1 MMKSRSAFKWRSGS
15 SILNHKET
23 KMSDL
28 LDNKEEAQKAVV
40 EWLTKKAK
48 TKSKFYI
55 KDFYKIFPDDKPRMI
70 KKVVNKMVEDEIL
83 EFWSSGSTTM
93 YGLKGGGIQHS
104 SEGES

>member
-1 MMKSRSAFKWRSGS
+1 
-15 SILNHKET
+15 
-23 KMSDL
+23 MSEL
-28 LDNKEEAQKAVV
+28 LDNTEAATKAVV
-40 EWLTKKAK
+40 DWLTKKAK

-55 KDFYKIFPDDKPRMI
+55 KDFYKIFPDDKPRAI
-70 KKVVNKMVEDEIL
+70 KKVVNKMVETGEL